1 VRSILFDAIAP
12 HPDHRYDPGMLSIA
26 LIIATAVP
34 LLSLLVIYRLNLFG
48 TNATFRTVIL
58 CFLWGIAAYG
68 LAFGLHRTLINNG
81 LIAFRTLQRLVAPF
95 DEEILKAL
103 ILIILVRRANFTY
116 FVDGAIYGFA
126 IGIGFAIAEN
136 YAYVGTTSATLQVAT
151 GRVLSTNLIHASA
164 SAVIG
169 ISLGVAR
176 FERLWRAI
184 LTGLV
189 GLLVAAAIHMA
200 FNNLVTRVRGGT
212 LLLYAAAFGLTA
224 ALFIA
229 LAIRRGLQEGRAWIR
244 EVLGDLDRV
253 TAQEAAMVDRIAES
267 KQLTAPIRERFGD
280 QKAAQIARMLV
291 LQGRIGILRK
301 TLDKI
306 PDAKL
311 RRDVEQEM
319 AGLREEMD
327 ALRREI
333 GLYTML
339 YLRNIFPGEDSS
351 LWGSLEQRIASQQPS
366 EDRPNLWASL
376 EQSVKDR
383 GAGDASL

>member
-1 VRSILFDAIAP
+1 
-12 HPDHRYDPGMLSIA
+12 MLSLA

-34 LLSLLVIYRLNLFG
+34 LLSLLAIYRLNLFG
-48 TNATFRTVIL
+48 TNDTFRTVVI

-68 LAFGLHRTLINNG
+68 IAFGLHRVLINNG
-81 LIAFRTLQRLVAPF
+81 LIAYRTLQRFIAPF

-103 ILIILVRRANFTY
+103 ILIYLVRRANFTY

-136 YAYVGTTSATLQVAT
+136 YAYVGTTATSLQIAT

-164 SAVIG
+164 SAVVG
-169 ISLGVAR
+169 ISLGLAR
-176 FERLWRAI
+176 FEQRRRAI

-200 FNNLVTRVRGGT
+200 FNNLVTRVRSGS
-212 LLLYAAAFGLTA
+212 LLLYAAAFGLSA

-253 TAQEAAMVDRIAES
+253 TAQETAMVDQIAQS
-267 KQLTAPIRERFGD
+267 KQLIAPIRERFGAR
-280 QKAAQIARMLV
+280 KADQIARLLAV
-291 LQGRIGILRK
+291 QGRLGILRK

-306 PDAKL
+306 PDEKL
-311 RRDVEQEM
+311 RRDVEGEM
-319 AGLREEMD
+319 TELREEMD
-327 ALRREI
+327 TLRREV

-351 LWGSLEQRIASQQPS
+351 LWGNLEQRIADQKPS
-366 EDRPNLWASL
+366 EGKPNLWASL

-383 GAGDASL
+383 GAEDVSS

>member
-1 VRSILFDAIAP
+1 
-12 HPDHRYDPGMLSIA
+12 MLSLA

-34 LLSLLVIYRLNLFG
+34 LLSLFVIYRLNLFG
-48 TNATFRTVIL
+48 TNATFRTVIV

-68 LAFGLHRTLINNG
+68 LAFGLHRTLLNNG
-81 LIAFRTLQRLVAPF
+81 LISFRTLQRLIAPI

-103 ILIILVRRANFTY
+103 ILIVLVRRANFTY

-136 YAYVGTTSATLQVAT
+136 YAYIGTTSASLQVAT

-176 FERLWRAI
+176 FERLRRAI
-184 LTGLV
+184 LTGV
-189 GLLVAAAIHMA
+189 AGLLVAVAIHMA
-200 FNNLVTRVRGGT
+200 FNNLVSRVRSGI
-212 LLLYAAAFGLTA
+212 LLLYAAAFGLSA

-244 EVLGDLDRV
+244 EVLGELDRV
-253 TAQEAAMVDRIAES
+253 TAQETAMVDRIADS
-267 KQLTAPIRERFGD
+267 KQLTAPIRVRFGD
-280 QKAAQIARMLV
+280 EKAGQITRLLV

-301 TLDKI
+301 TLGKI
-306 PDAKL
+306 PDEKL
-311 RRDVEQEM
+311 RRDVEGEM
-319 AGLREEMD
+319 AGLRDEMD
-327 ALRREI
+327 LLRREI

-351 LWGSLEQRIASQQPS
+351 LWGSLEQRIASQKPS
-366 EDRPNLWASL
+366 EGQPNLWASL

-383 GAGDASL
+383 GAGDVSP